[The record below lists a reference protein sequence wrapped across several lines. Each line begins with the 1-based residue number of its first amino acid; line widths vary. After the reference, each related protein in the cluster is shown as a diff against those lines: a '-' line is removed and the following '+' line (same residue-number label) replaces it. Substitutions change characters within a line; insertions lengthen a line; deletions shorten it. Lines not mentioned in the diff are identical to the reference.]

1 MNLSYNDTIV
11 TEEKFFWLEI
21 KTALMSFN
29 ASFTAREKLL
39 LCEYFLPHFYLK
51 YLIYS
56 TVQIRRVFHNWSISL
71 YMNVKSN
78 KSKIMQK
85 VLARGKY

>member
-1 MNLSYNDTIV
+1 
-11 TEEKFFWLEI
+11 
-21 KTALMSFN
+21 MSFN
-29 ASFTAREKLL
+29 ASFTAREELL

-56 TVQIRRVFHNWSISL
+56 TVKIMIVFHNRSISL
-71 YMNVKSN
+71 YLNIKSN
-78 KSKIMQK
+78 KIKIMQT

>member
-1 MNLSYNDTIV
+1 
-11 TEEKFFWLEI
+11 
-21 KTALMSFN
+21 MSFN
-29 ASFTAREKLL
+29 ASFTAREELL

-56 TVQIRRVFHNWSISL
+56 TVQIMRVFHNRSISL
-71 YMNVKSN
+71 YLNIKSN
-78 KSKIMQK
+78 KSKIMHT